1 VALFRTILHA
11 TDFSESAGAAFRVAC
26 RLAREHQ
33 ARLVLLH
40 VVEPP
45 AVAYAGGV
53 ILPGP
58 AVEVEEIREK
68 LGRLAGQAHGLG
80 VETRLVEGEPA
91 PTIVRLALELACDLI
106 VLGTHGRRGL
116 ARLVLGSVAEHVL
129 RRAAFP
135 VLTVRQGG
143 SLPLC
148 RPAEPA
154 PVGAREAGGCSA

>member
-1 VALFRTILHA
+1 MSLFRTILHA
-11 TDFSESAGAAFRVAC
+11 TDFSESAGVAYRVAC
-26 RLAREHQ
+26 SLAREHQ

-58 AVEVEEIREK
+58 ATEVEEIREK
-68 LGRLAGQAHGLG
+68 LGELAGQAHGLG

-91 PTIVRLALELACDLI
+91 PAIVRLASELKCGLI

-116 ARLVLGSVAEHVL
+116 ARLLMGSVAEHVL
-129 RRAAFP
+129 RKAPCP
-135 VLTVRQGG
+135 VLTVRQGE
-143 SLPLC
+143 SPTLC

-154 PVGAREAGGCSA
+154 LGARKEGGGCSD